1 MCCNFHQFQF
11 VIGVG
16 PNIKICERVSQSPD
30 DISKKEVD
38 FIKGLLLEIEFRR
51 VRRKVRQIVSRTQE
65 DGDNGEDED
74 DGDDEDEIDRPMEA
88 SNQCLV
94 NEKLQIARKCK

>member
-1 MCCNFHQFQF
+1 MCCNFHQYQF

-30 DISKKEVD
+30 DVSKREVD
-38 FIKGLLLEIEFRR
+38 FITWLLLELEFRR
-51 VRRKVRQIVSRTQE
+51 RRRNKVREIVSRTQE

-74 DGDDEDEIDRPMEA
+74 DGDDEIDRPMEA
-88 SNQCLV
+88 SKQCLV